1 MKRFALGK
9 GVDAL
14 FEVTKPESLEIIKEK
29 QSSKLP
35 KFKTFEVNLNI
46 LLKANQLD
54 WLNKFEKKI
63 MISRS
68 PQNKKERITKNSI
81 IRCAIDLISKL
92 DIDTKEIADERELSL
107 RINKAISNGKG

>member
-1 MKRFALGK
+1 MKRLALGK

-14 FEVTKPESLEIIKEK
+14 FEVTKPESLETIREK

-54 WLNKFEKKI
+54 YLNKFEKKI

-68 PQNKKERITKNSI
+68 SQNKKERITKNSI
-81 IRCAIDLISKL
+81 IRCAVDLISKL

-107 RINKAISNGKG
+107 RINKAILNGKN